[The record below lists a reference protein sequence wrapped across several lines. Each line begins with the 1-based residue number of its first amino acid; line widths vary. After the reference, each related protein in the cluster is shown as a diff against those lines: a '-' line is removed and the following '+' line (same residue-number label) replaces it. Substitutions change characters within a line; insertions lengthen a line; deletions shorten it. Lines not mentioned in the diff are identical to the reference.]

1 MIERVFS
8 EHKDFIPKP
17 VYQDVVETVI
27 SQLSEDQDA
36 KFAEVSF
43 VIMNDDEHT
52 ALNIKY
58 LDRDYSTDI
67 LTFDMSDTDEIAGDV
82 YINWEVCRTNAK
94 EYGVSD
100 EQELYRL
107 FIHGLLHLVGFDD
120 HTDDE
125 KAEMR
130 GQEDRYLQL
139 LEDKSFM

>member
-1 MIERVFS
+1 MIECVFS
-8 EHKDFIPKP
+8 EHKDFVPKP
-17 VYQDVVETVI
+17 VYQDVVEIVI

-36 KFAEVSF
+36 KFAEVLF
-43 VIMNDDEHT
+43 VIMNDDQHT

-58 LDRDYSTDI
+58 LDHDYSTDI

-139 LEDKSFM
+139 LEDKGFM

>member
-1 MIERVFS
+1 MIECVFS
-8 EHKDFIPKP
+8 EHKDFVPKP
-17 VYQDVVETVI
+17 VYQDVVEIVI
-27 SQLSEDQDA
+27 SQLSDDQDA
-36 KFAEVSF
+36 KFAEVLF
-43 VIMNDDEHT
+43 VIMNDDQHT

-58 LDRDYSTDI
+58 LDHDYSTDI

-139 LEDKSFM
+139 LEDKGFM

>member
-1 MIERVFS
+1 M
-8 EHKDFIPKP
+8 
-17 VYQDVVETVI
+17 I

-43 VIMNDDEHT
+43 VIMNDDKHT

-58 LDRDYSTDI
+58 LDHDYSTDI

-107 FIHGLLHLVGFDD
+107 CIHGLLHLVGFDD

-130 GQEDRYLQL
+130 GQEDRYLHL
-139 LEDKSFM
+139 LEDKGFM